1 MALVADTP
9 EVAGAREAHRNE
21 HATGKTAM
29 KLPGY
34 TLYSDGLFRKLV
46 EFPQGRSVR
55 REVLV
60 RDRSGHL
67 VRVERGRNVRTQ

>member
-1 MALVADTP
+1 
-9 EVAGAREAHRNE
+9 
-21 HATGKTAM
+21 M